1 MRSTPPDLARAALD
15 AAPDAML
22 IIDASGIIRFA
33 NQQVSALFGYAHDEI
48 IGQSIEKLM
57 PERFRARHVG
67 HREHYVST
75 VRVRPMG
82 AGLDLFGRRRNG
94 TEFPVEIS
102 LSPIED
108 VGRTLVAAAIRDVTD
123 RKRVEAELIMA
134 RETAE
139 AARVLADQAR
149 ESADRANRGKSR
161 FLATASHDLRQPLQ
175 TLGLLNGA
183 LRRRA
188 TDHHAIEALSQQ
200 EQAIGAMSRLL
211 NALLDISKLESGA
224 IRPEPTDFT
233 VAAIFEE
240 LRMEFA
246 SIAANK
252 GLRLEVES
260 CLDAV
265 YSDPSLVEQILRN
278 LVSNAVKYTREGW
291 VRLRCL
297 HEASLVRI
305 EVLDSGVGIP
315 PDQLPYIY
323 DEFYQVGVPTN
334 SSRDGYG
341 LGLSIVQR
349 LVKLLTLKLD
359 VRSEVGRGSA
369 FSLVLPA
376 STGHDVTADRTSS
389 RSPFSGA
396 QPIGEARVLVVEDNV
411 SVRQATCLLLELEGY
426 HVTPVASLSEALQHI
441 QKGHG
446 VDLLITD
453 YHLSDGETGTQ
464 VIATLREIL
473 GISLKAVLTTGDTSS
488 AIKQLPRDPYLR
500 ITSKPIQAEELL
512 TMLRALLAA

>member
-1 MRSTPPDLARAALD
+1 
-15 AAPDAML
+15 
-22 IIDASGIIRFA
+22 
-33 NQQVSALFGYAHDEI
+33 
-48 IGQSIEKLM
+48 
-57 PERFRARHVG
+57 
-67 HREHYVST
+67 
-75 VRVRPMG
+75 
-82 AGLDLFGRRRNG
+82 
-94 TEFPVEIS
+94 
-102 LSPIED
+102 
-108 VGRTLVAAAIRDVTD
+108 
-123 RKRVEAELIMA
+123 
-134 RETAE
+134 
-139 AARVLADQAR
+139 
-149 ESADRANRGKSR
+149 
-161 FLATASHDLRQPLQ
+161 
-175 TLGLLNGA
+175 
-183 LRRRA
+183 
-188 TDHHAIEALSQQ
+188 
-200 EQAIGAMSRLL
+200 
-211 NALLDISKLESGA
+211 
-224 IRPEPTDFT
+224 
-233 VAAIFEE
+233 
-240 LRMEFA
+240 
-246 SIAANK
+246 
-252 GLRLEVES
+252 
-260 CLDAV
+260 
-265 YSDPSLVEQILRN
+265 
-278 LVSNAVKYTREGW
+278 
-291 VRLRCL
+291 LRCL

-441 QKGHG
+441 RKGQG

-453 YHLSDGETGTQ
+453 YHLSDGETGMQ
-464 VIATLREIL
+464 VITTLREIL
-473 GISLKAVLTTGDTSS
+473 GISLKAVITTGDTSS
-488 AIKQLPRDPYLR
+488 AIKLLPRDPYLR

>member
-1 MRSTPPDLARAALD
+1 
-15 AAPDAML
+15 
-22 IIDASGIIRFA
+22 
-33 NQQVSALFGYAHDEI
+33 
-48 IGQSIEKLM
+48 
-57 PERFRARHVG
+57 
-67 HREHYVST
+67 
-75 VRVRPMG
+75 
-82 AGLDLFGRRRNG
+82 
-94 TEFPVEIS
+94 
-102 LSPIED
+102 
-108 VGRTLVAAAIRDVTD
+108 
-123 RKRVEAELIMA
+123 
-134 RETAE
+134 
-139 AARVLADQAR
+139 
-149 ESADRANRGKSR
+149 
-161 FLATASHDLRQPLQ
+161 
-175 TLGLLNGA
+175 
-183 LRRRA
+183 
-188 TDHHAIEALSQQ
+188 
-200 EQAIGAMSRLL
+200 MSRLL

-426 HVTPVASLSEALQHI
+426 QVTPVASLSEALQHI